1 MPQGPTLPLHR
12 KSSTPLH
19 VSRGR
24 EPLTGCETK
33 GPLACVLLPKLPSDY
48 EAQTA
53 NCFIRVRGLMPKS
66 DGVNNEDMTAAA
78 APPLGY
84 AKGSEESKRSG
95 QGFSLHS
102 AQALLLPCH

>member
-1 MPQGPTLPLHR
+1 MRNEG
-12 KSSTPLH
+12 SI
-19 VSRGR
+19 SRHTAP
-24 EPLTGCETK
+24 E
-33 GPLACVLLPKLPSDY
+33 LPSDY

-66 DGVNNEDMTAAA
+66 DGVNNEDVTAAA

-95 QGFSLHS
+95 QGFSLRS